1 MTKVFEVRNLAF
13 TYGKNGVKALRGID
27 FDVNKGE
34 IFGLLGPSGAGKS
47 TTQKLL
53 IKLLENY
60 EGNIVY
66 NNKDLKTHGNDF
78 YEDVGVGFELPVH
91 FSKLTANENMKF
103 FSRLYKE
110 TTDSDQL
117 LSDVGLL
124 ESKDQL
130 VGEFSKGM
138 KMRLNFVRAM
148 LNAPSI
154 LFLDEPTN
162 GLDPKNARMI
172 KEQIRAFKNRG
183 GTVILSTH
191 LMNDVEELCDR
202 VAFISEGVIKEIS
215 TVRELKKRYG
225 KRELF
230 VEYSKEGTLQ
240 TETFDLDTIGDNET
254 FKTLLKTSRI
264 ETMHTGETSLDEIFI
279 KVTGDALN
287 T

>member
-47 TTQKLL
+47 TTLKLL

>member
-240 TETFDLDTIGDNET
+240 TETFDLDIIGDNET